1 MRVSIAVCVGDVRL
15 GAETVSSCTMRRR
28 DSVTASTR
36 WQSFNRPWPHE
47 LTRARTAAK
56 QPLPATLQRQLAAA
70 QCLVEQRKK
79 AAAAPADDGS
89 EAFRVTR
96 QRLRAQEQ
104 RHQALLHAA
113 QAARRAREDQPWQRI
128 AEADRSLVEA
138 REAASEAQRQR
149 DERAEEAL
157 RAQAVATSPSS
168 ATVLADLISNDVG
181 ARTKWI
187 GITARL
193 LTLEGMPLILKA
205 LRGRSVVGARL
216 VLSRRSKLAN
226 EDAACERS
234 RLQAV
239 TETQLAAAPHVEL
252 DEALASA
259 DLHLHFKEQALTTL
273 RAAAPIEPMIR
284 QTRKMEAGELA
295 VRRHLAAYPSPRSVP
310 AQAGAI
316 GPHRA

>member
-1 MRVSIAVCVGDVRL
+1 LRGEDVIQITGKVAPRLTGTENAKLATGEIEVIA
-15 GAETVSSCTMRRR
+15 S
-28 DSVTASTR
+28 
-36 WQSFNRPWPHE
+36 E
-47 LTRARTAAK
+47 LTVLNK
-56 QPLPATLQRQLAAA
+56 SDVPPFPL
-70 QCLVEQRKK
+70 
-79 AAAAPADDGS
+79 D
-89 EAFRVTR
+89 
-96 QRLRAQEQ
+96 
-104 RHQALLHAA
+104 
-113 QAARRAREDQPWQRI
+113 
-128 AEADRSLVEA
+128 
-138 REAASEAQRQR
+138 
-149 DERAEEAL
+149 
-157 RAQAVATSPSS
+157 
-168 ATVLADLISNDVG
+168 
-181 ARTKWI
+181 
-187 GITARL
+187 
-193 LTLEGMPLILKA
+193 
-205 LRGRSVVGARL
+205 
-216 VLSRRSKLAN
+216 SKLAN